1 MSFIQ
6 LRRCFYDVNIAGLTG
21 EALFFY
27 TLSAAENEKNFS
39 GGAFFSQPAVSV
51 THKQSLCRAKLV
63 KGRPRC
69 EPGLC
74 AAACE
79 SVRVFIIFL
88 LFIVTLMLTSSPLFS
103 VKTL

>member
-1 MSFIQ
+1 MKKIFAAAQFSRGQ
-6 LRRCFYDVNIAGLTG
+6 QKKDYASGRV
-21 EALFFY
+21 
-27 TLSAAENEKNFS
+27 SAERVCK
-39 GGAFFSQPAVSV
+39 
-51 THKQSLCRAKLV
+51 
-63 KGRPRC
+63 RPGVLK
-69 EPGLC
+69 PGLC

>member
-1 MSFIQ
+1 MAAE
-6 LRRCFYDVNIAGLTG
+6 R
-21 EALFFY
+21 FFY
-27 TLSAAENEKNFS
+27 TLAKDRNEKNFR
-39 GGAFFSQPAVSV
+39 GGAIFTRPAKKDYASGRVSAERV
-51 THKQSLCRAKLV
+51 CK
-63 KGRPRC
+63 RPGVLK
-69 EPGLC
+69 PGLC